1 MFAIKRVVAEKN
13 VLYLKLVFNC
23 NEVGHTVK
31 FCPMIE
37 DEGENSSVEDYVDK
51 SNYIT
56 NEKIMGKLLIMGK
69 PLR

>member
-1 MFAIKRVVAEKN
+1 
-13 VLYLKLVFNC
+13 
-23 NEVGHTVK
+23 
-31 FCPMIE
+31 MIE
-37 DEGENSSVEDYVDK
+37 DEGENSSVEIQEGYVDK

>member
-1 MFAIKRVVAEKN
+1 
-13 VLYLKLVFNC
+13 
-23 NEVGHTVK
+23 
-31 FCPMIE
+31 MIE

-56 NEKIMGKLLIMGK
+56 NEKIMGKLLILGK